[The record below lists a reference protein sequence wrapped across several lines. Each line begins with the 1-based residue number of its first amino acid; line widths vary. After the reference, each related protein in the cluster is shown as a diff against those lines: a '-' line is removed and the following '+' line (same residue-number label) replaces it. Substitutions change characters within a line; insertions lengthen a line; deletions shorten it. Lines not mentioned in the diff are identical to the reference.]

1 MMRITFLGVGESC
14 DPLNPNTSI
23 LLECSKGNP
32 CQVMLDCGF
41 TTPHLYFKDNHN
53 PDTLDALWI
62 SHFHGD
68 HFFGV
73 PLLFLRFW
81 EMGREQPLIIA
92 GQKGIQKKISQVME
106 LAYPG
111 FMRKMQ
117 YGIEFVEVEPGVK
130 IDVVGLEWQTAV
142 NEHSQRSLSVRIDKE
157 GKSIFYSGDGRP
169 THDTE
174 KLAKGCNL
182 IIHESFWV
190 EGKTYGHSSIQTT
203 IEFAKKTGVDQL
215 ALVHL
220 SHIVR
225 KNKVNEIKKII
236 DRAEGINVLLPESGS
251 LLSL

>member
-1 MMRITFLGVGESC
+1 MRITFLGVGEAC

-23 LLECSKGNP
+23 LLECSRGKP
-32 CQVMLDCGF
+32 CQIMLDCGF
-41 TTPHLYFKDNHN
+41 TTPHTYFKDNQN
-53 PDTLDALWI
+53 PDKLDALWI

-111 FMRKMQ
+111 FMGKMQ
-117 YGIEFVEVEPGVK
+117 YELEFVEIEPGVER
-130 IDVVGLEWQTAV
+130 DVAGLEWRTAV
-142 NEHSQRSLSVRIDKE
+142 NEHSQRSLSVRIDKQ

-169 THDTE
+169 TQDTE
-174 KLAKGCNL
+174 KLAKGCTL

-190 EGKTYGHSSIQTT
+190 DGNKYGHGSIQAS
-203 IEFAKKTGVDQL
+203 IEFAQKTGVDQL

-220 SHIVR
+220 SHGIR
-225 KNKVNEIKKII
+225 KNKTQEIKRITAG
-236 DRAEGINVLLPESGS
+236 AEGVHAFLPGSGFAMS
-251 LLSL
+251 L